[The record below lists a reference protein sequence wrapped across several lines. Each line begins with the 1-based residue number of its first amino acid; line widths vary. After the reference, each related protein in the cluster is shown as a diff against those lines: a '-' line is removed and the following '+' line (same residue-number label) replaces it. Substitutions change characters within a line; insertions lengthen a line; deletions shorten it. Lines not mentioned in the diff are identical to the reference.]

1 MGGSTPTSPDPALL
15 ERFADLIVGFGAN
28 VQPGQVVEL
37 RTQIGR
43 EPATRA
49 IAASCYRH
57 GARFVDVS
65 YFDPHIRRAR
75 VQHAPDDSLEFVP
88 SWHRERVLQYG
99 EQRCARIV
107 LSGATPPGLSDGLDP
122 ERAARDRWPFIS
134 EYHKLIDDN
143 TTNWCGCP
151 GPSLDWAGIVYPE
164 LEANEALASLW
175 VDVFHMCRVDE
186 EDPIAA
192 WRDRLDALAR
202 AERKLNEHRFDA
214 LHFQG
219 PGTDLTVGLLPS
231 SRWMSGISETVD
243 GIPFMA
249 NLPTEEVFT
258 APDPQRAEGVV
269 RSTKPLQ
276 LRGGALLD
284 DLVVRF
290 EGGRAVEID
299 AGRGAETLRQM
310 SASDGGAARLGE
322 VALVDREGRVG
333 GLDRVFYT
341 TLLDENAASH
351 IALGSAYLVT
361 VGEEDRA
368 RANESSVH
376 IDFMVGSDDVDV
388 TGITLGGERVPVLR
402 RGSWQ
407 LSGHNPEAADLS
419 K

>member
-1 MGGSTPTSPDPALL
+1 
-15 ERFADLIVGFGAN
+15 
-28 VQPGQVVEL
+28 VQPGQIVEL

-49 IAASCYRH
+49 IAASAYRH

-75 VQHAPDDSLEFVP
+75 VQYADEETLDFVP

-107 LSGATPPGLSDGLDP
+107 LSGATPPGLSEGLDP
-122 ERAARDRWPFIS
+122 ARAARDRWPFIA

-151 GPSLDWAGIVYPE
+151 GPSLDWAALVYPD
-164 LEANEALASLW
+164 LPADAAQAALW
-175 VDVFHMCRVDE
+175 GDVFRMCRVDE
-186 EDPIAA
+186 EDPISA
-192 WRDRLDALAR
+192 WRERLDALAR
-202 AERKLNEHRFDA
+202 AETTLNGLRFDS
-214 LHFQG
+214 LHFEG
-219 PGTDLTVGLLPS
+219 PGTDLTLGLLPS
-231 SRWMSGISETVD
+231 SRWLSGISETVD
-243 GIPFMA
+243 GIAFMA

-276 LRGGALLD
+276 LRGGTLIE

-290 EGGRAVEID
+290 EGGRAVQID
-299 AGRGAETLRQM
+299 AANGAEILRKM
-310 SASDGGAARLGE
+310 CESDEGASRLGE

-333 GLDRVFYT
+333 SLDRVFYT

-361 VGEEDRA
+361 VGDEDRE

-376 IDFMVGSDDVDV
+376 IDFMLGGDDVDV
-388 TGITLGGERVPVLR
+388 TGITRAGEQVPVLR
-402 RGSWQ
+402 RGSWA
-407 LSGHNPEAADLS
+407 L
-419 K
+419 

>member
-1 MGGSTPTSPDPALL
+1 VGGSTPTSPDPALL
-15 ERFADLIVGFGAN
+15 ERFADLVVGFGAN
-28 VQPGQVVEL
+28 VQPGQIVEL
-37 RTQIGR
+37 RSQIGR

-49 IAASCYRH
+49 IAASAYRH
-57 GARFVDVS
+57 GARFVDVA

-75 VQHAPDDSLEFVP
+75 VQHADAETLDFVP

-107 LSGATPPGLSDGLDP
+107 LTGATPPGLSEGLDP
-122 ERAARDRWPFIS
+122 ERAARDRWPFIA

-164 LEANEALASLW
+164 LDADDAEAALW
-175 VDVFHMCRVDE
+175 NDVFHMCRVDE
-186 EDPIAA
+186 ADPIAA
-192 WRDRLDALAR
+192 WRERLDALAR
-202 AERKLNEHRFDA
+202 AKAKLNDNQFDS

-219 PGTDLTVGLLPS
+219 TGTDLTLGLLPS
-231 SRWMSGISETVD
+231 SRWLSGVSETVD

-276 LRGGALLD
+276 LRGGTLLE

-299 AGRGAETLRQM
+299 AARGAEVLRQM
-310 SASDGGAARLGE
+310 SALDEGAARLGE

-333 GLDRVFYT
+333 SLDRVFYT

-351 IALGSAYLVT
+351 IALGSAYLET
-361 VGEEDRA
+361 VGEEERG
-368 RANESSVH
+368 RTNVSSIHV
-376 IDFMVGSDDVDV
+376 DFMLGGDDVDV
-388 TGITLGGERVPVLR
+388 TGITGGGERVPVLR
-402 RGSWQ
+402 GGRWQ
-407 LSGHNPEAADLS
+407 L
-419 K
+419 

>member
-1 MGGSTPTSPDPALL
+1 VGGSTPTSSDPAQL
-15 ERFADLIVGFGAN
+15 ERFADLVVGFGAN
-28 VQPGQVVEL
+28 VQPGQIVEL
-37 RTQIGR
+37 RSQIGR

-49 IAASCYRH
+49 IAASAYRH
-57 GARFVDVS
+57 GARFVDVA

-75 VQHAPDDSLEFVP
+75 VQHADAETLDFVP

-107 LSGATPPGLSDGLDP
+107 LTGATPPGLSDGLDP
-122 ERAARDRWPFIS
+122 ERAARDRWPFIA

-164 LEANEALASLW
+164 LDADDAEAALW
-175 VDVFHMCRVDE
+175 NDVFHMCRVDE
-186 EDPIAA
+186 ADPIAA
-192 WRDRLDALAR
+192 WRERLDALAR
-202 AERKLNEHRFDA
+202 AERELNEHRFDS

-219 PGTDLTVGLLPS
+219 PGTDLTLGLLPS
-231 SRWMSGISETVD
+231 SRWLSGISETVD

-258 APDPQRAEGVV
+258 APDPERAEGVV

-276 LRGGALLD
+276 LRGGTLLE

-299 AGRGAETLRQM
+299 AARGAEVLRQM
-310 SASDGGAARLGE
+310 CASDEGAARLGE

-333 GLDRVFYT
+333 SLDRVFYT

-351 IALGSAYLVT
+351 IALGSAYLET
-361 VGEEDRA
+361 VGEEERE
-368 RANESSVH
+368 RTNVSSIHV
-376 IDFMVGSDDVDV
+376 DFMLGGDDVDV
-388 TGITLGGERVPVLR
+388 TGITGSGERVPVLR
-402 RGSWQ
+402 GGRWQ
-407 LSGHNPEAADLS
+407 L
-419 K
+419 